1 MKEVERFIREFFE
14 ITLKRRKDLEIG
26 QETWVK
32 INYPVERP
40 WELEKA

>member
-1 MKEVERFIREFFE
+1 MKEAGRFIRDVFE
-14 ITLKRRKDLEIG
+14 ITLKSRKDLEIG